1 MGNMATWTV
10 SLGMRMLPRSGS
22 RPLSPL
28 LLSDRTSSRA
38 GLSLRLRLPIARTPF
53 TPSHLPPSS
62 RPTVYPNG
70 LEAASRPHEVPR
82 PSHRRCMQAGEWGSW
97 APRKKQGDRGV
108 ASTASNW
115 SGSPYAS
122 PSRGAVAVT
131 NHTRRTPPTT
141 GVSRRGWFILGS
153 WPAWVLPVPRASM
166 ITSLRSHAA
175 AMDETPSSATDV
187 AKGKLPVNLRPLLPA
202 IDPKESSSSSP
213 SPLPSFSGLTK
224 RLSPTTSACSS
235 CRKRKAKVSVIPNS
249 GADRLL
255 KPWTKVQ
262 RTPARVQTML
272 PTYTR
277 LPIRHG

>member
-1 MGNMATWTV
+1 M
-10 SLGMRMLPRSGS
+10 
-22 RPLSPL
+22 
-28 LLSDRTSSRA
+28 
-38 GLSLRLRLPIARTPF
+38 
-53 TPSHLPPSS
+53 
-62 RPTVYPNG
+62 
-70 LEAASRPHEVPR
+70 
-82 PSHRRCMQAGEWGSW
+82 
-97 APRKKQGDRGV
+97 
-108 ASTASNW
+108 
-115 SGSPYAS
+115 
-122 PSRGAVAVT
+122 
-131 NHTRRTPPTT
+131 

-153 WPAWVLPVPRASM
+153 WPAWVVPVPRASV

-224 RLSPTTSACSS
+224 RPSPTPSACSS

-277 LPIRHG
+277 LPIRDGRRRRDGGPGHKAKVHRHLASHGSPRVRLQCSTIARGQ